1 MVVGQS
7 VNVKVIAIIQ
17 ARLTSS
23 RLPGKVLLPL
33 PVIGGSPLI
42 YNVINKLKKSRFI
55 SKIIVATSNSN
66 EQQRLIEFLN
76 EIEQPYFAG
85 DEFNVLSRFREIIIK
100 EKPDVVVRITS
111 DNPFIDIP
119 ILDEV
124 IEKQLNSNFDYTN
137 TTGLPYGMNLEVF
150 NGNSFVEMS
159 SRKDLSND
167 DREHVTFKFKNCK
180 DYKAQSIKPLNEK
193 DYSNIRVTVD
203 TREDYMRAA
212 LLYSNSDYSNQQ
224 ISDLDY
230 VVSFYEKYPYLFE

>member
-7 VNVKVIAIIQ
+7 VNAKVIAIIQ

-33 PVIGGSPLI
+33 PVFGGTPLI

-55 SKIIVATSNSN
+55 SKTIVATSDSN
-66 EQQRLIEFLN
+66 EQRRLIEFLN

-124 IEKQLNSNFDYTN
+124 IEKQLSSNVDYTN
-137 TTGLPYGMNLEVF
+137 TIGLPYGMNLEVF
-150 NGNSFVEMS
+150 KGNSFLEMS
-159 SRKDLSND
+159 SRQDLSND
-167 DREHVTFKFKNCK
+167 DKEHVTFKFKNCI
-180 DYKAQSIKPLNEK
+180 DYKTQTIQPLYEK
-193 DYSNIRVTVD
+193 NYSNIRVTVD

-212 LLYSNSDYSNQQ
+212 LLYSNADYSSELV
-224 ISDLDY
+224 SDL
-230 VVSFYEKYPYLFE
+230 VFIVSCYEKYPQLFE